1 MKLRD
6 FSKRL
11 LKSSHMLRPILPTLS
26 TRDIFTEHALI
37 PSLNGRPVK
46 KYSAVKMR
54 RQQ

>member
-26 TRDIFTEHALI
+26 LEIS
-37 PSLNGRPVK
+37 SLN
-46 KYSAVKMR
+46 ML
-54 RQQ
+54 

>member
-11 LKSSHMLRPILPTLS
+11 LKLSQYVEAYFAYALP
-26 TRDIFTEHALI
+26 REIFTEHALI

-46 KYSAVKMR
+46 KYTAVKMR